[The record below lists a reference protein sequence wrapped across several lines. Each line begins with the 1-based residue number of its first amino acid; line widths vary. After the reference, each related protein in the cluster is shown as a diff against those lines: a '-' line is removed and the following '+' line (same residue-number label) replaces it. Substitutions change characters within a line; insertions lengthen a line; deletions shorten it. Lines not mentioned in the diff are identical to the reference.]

1 MGVPQG
7 SILGPLLFLLFVN
20 DLPDVVQET
29 SINLFADDTAIYSAD
44 SDPTVLGER
53 VEKDLGR
60 VAHWI
65 HSNGLRLNVAKTQL
79 MVLSRRGRREEAD
92 SVRVKVGEVELQQ
105 QS

>member
-20 DLPDVVQET
+20 DLLDVVQET
-29 SINLFADDTAIYSAD
+29 SINLFAAD

-65 HSNGLRLNVAKTQL
+65 HSNRLRLNVAKTQL